1 MRESAS
7 AAILEM
13 NETMYKGRRLRVE
26 ISSLSKH
33 IEPDKDRGMSMFICF
48 MSLTQLLTN
57 FQKKHISL
65 VTPNSFF
72 LVKWMVSKLAEM
84 VSGGFVHA
92 QQKAY

>member
-57 FQKKHISL
+57 FQKTYL
-65 VTPNSFF
+65 TCN
-72 LVKWMVSKLAEM
+72 A
-84 VSGGFVHA
+84 
-92 QQKAY
+92 